1 MKGRA
6 AARRY
11 AKALM
16 ELAKRDGQVAD
27 IAEQLQQ
34 HLDILRSN
42 PNLPL
47 LLNNPGIDAKVKAE
61 LLAAILD
68 RTQPPPLLRN
78 FILLLLE
85 KERLSQFDVV
95 CQHYAQLADEQ
106 LQRVT
111 AQVITATELAT
122 EQRDAVTQKIADM
135 THKNVILE
143 THVDPG
149 ILGGLVVRVNNV
161 VLDGSL
167 RGQLTQLRKELIG
180 G

>member
-16 ELAKRDGQVAD
+16 ELAKRDDQVAD

-34 HLDILRSN
+34 HLDLLRSN
-42 PNLPL
+42 ANLQL
-47 LLNNPGIDAKVKAE
+47 LLNNPGIDAKVKAD
-61 LLAAILD
+61 LLAAVLD
-68 RTQPPPLLRN
+68 RTQPSPLLRN
-78 FILLLLE
+78 FLLLLLE
-85 KERLSQFDVV
+85 KERLNQFDVV
-95 CQHYAQLADEQ
+95 CEHYEQLANAE
-106 LQRVT
+106 LQRVV
-111 AQVITATELAT
+111 AQVTTATELAT

-167 RGQLTQLRKELIG
+167 RGQLTQLHKELIG

>member
-1 MKGRA
+1 
-6 AARRY
+6 
-11 AKALM
+11 M
-16 ELAKRDGQVAD
+16 ELARRDDQVAD

-34 HLDILRSN
+34 HLDLLRSN
-42 PNLPL
+42 ANLQL
-47 LLNNPGIDAKVKAE
+47 LLNNPGLDAKVKAD
-61 LLAAILD
+61 LLTAVLD
-68 RTQPPPLLRN
+68 RTQPASLLRS
-78 FILLLLE
+78 FLLLLLE
-85 KERLSQFDVV
+85 KERLNQFDVV
-95 CQHYAQLADEQ
+95 CEHYEQLANEE
-106 LQRVT
+106 LQRVV
-111 AQVITATELAT
+111 AQVTTAAELVA
-122 EQRDAVTQKIADM
+122 EQREAVTQKIAGM

>member
-1 MKGRA
+1 
-6 AARRY
+6 
-11 AKALM
+11 M

-27 IAEQLQQ
+27 IAEQLLQ
-34 HLDILRSN
+34 HLDLLRSN

-47 LLNNPGIDAKVKAE
+47 LLNNPGIDAKVKAD
-61 LLAAILD
+61 LLTAILD
-68 RTQPPPLLRN
+68 RTQPPILFRN
-78 FILLLLE
+78 FLLLLLE
-85 KERLSQFDVV
+85 KKRLGQFDVV
-95 CQHYAQLADEQ
+95 CEHYARLANEE
-106 LQRVT
+106 LRRVV
-111 AQVITATELAT
+111 AQVTTATELAAK
-122 EQRDAVTQKIADM
+122 QREAVTQKIADM
-135 THKNVILE
+135 THMNVILE

>member
-1 MKGRA
+1 MKGRS

-16 ELAKRDGQVAD
+16 ELAKRDSLVGD

-34 HLDILRSN
+34 HLDLLRSN
-42 PNLPL
+42 ANLPL
-47 LLNNPGIDAKVKAE
+47 LLNNPGIDAKVKAD
-61 LLAAILD
+61 LLTAILD
-68 RTQPPPLLRN
+68 RTQPSRLFRN
-78 FILLLLE
+78 FLLLLLE

-95 CQHYAQLADEQ
+95 CEHYTRLANEE
-106 LQRVT
+106 LRRVVAEVT
-111 AQVITATELAT
+111 TATELAA
-122 EQRDAVTQKIADM
+122 EQREAVSQKIADM
-135 THKNVILE
+135 THKNVIME
-143 THVDPG
+143 TRVDPG

>member
-16 ELAKRDGQVAD
+16 ELAKRDDQVAD

-34 HLDILRSN
+34 HLNLLRSN
-42 PNLPL
+42 ANLQPI
-47 LLNNPGIDAKVKAE
+47 LNNPGIDAKVKAD
-61 LLAAILD
+61 LLTAVLD
-68 RTQPPPLLRN
+68 RTQPSLLLRN
-78 FILLLLE
+78 FLLLLLD
-85 KERLSQFDVV
+85 KERLNQFDMI
-95 CQHYAQLADEQ
+95 CEHYEQ
-106 LQRVT
+106 MANEELQRVV
-111 AQVITATELAT
+111 AQVTTATELVAKQC
-122 EQRDAVTQKIADM
+122 EAVTQKIAAM

-143 THVDPG
+143 AHVDPS

-167 RGQLTQLRKELIG
+167 RGQLIQLRKELIG

>member
-1 MKGRA
+1 MKGRS

-27 IAEQLQQ
+27 IADQLQQ
-34 HLDILRSN
+34 HLDLLRSN

-47 LLNNPGIDAKVKAE
+47 LLNNPGIDAKVKSD
-61 LLAAILD
+61 LLGAILD
-68 RTQPPPLLRN
+68 RTQPSPLLRN

-85 KERLSQFDVV
+85 KERLGQFGVV
-95 CQHYAQLADEQ
+95 CEHYAELANEE
-106 LQRVT
+106 LRRVV
-111 AQVITATELAT
+111 AQVTTATELEAD
-122 EQRDAVTQKIADM
+122 QREAVTQRIAGM

-149 ILGGLVVRVNNV
+149 VLGGLVVRVNNV

-167 RGQLTQLRKELIG
+167 KGQLSQLRKAMIG

>member
-16 ELAKRDGQVAD
+16 ELAKRDDQVAD
-27 IAEQLQQ
+27 VAEQLQQ
-34 HLDILRSN
+34 HLSLLRSN
-42 PNLPL
+42 ADLQL

-61 LLAAILD
+61 LLTAVLD
-68 RTQPPPLLRN
+68 RTQPSPLLRN
-78 FILLLLE
+78 FLLLLLE
-85 KERLSQFDVV
+85 KERLNQFDVV
-95 CQHYAQLADEQ
+95 CEHYERLANEE
-106 LQRVT
+106 LRRVV
-111 AQVITATELAT
+111 AQVTTAIELAA
-122 EQRDAVTQKIADM
+122 EQREAVTHKIADM

-143 THVDPG
+143 AHVDPG

>member
-16 ELAKRDGQVAD
+16 ELAKRDDQVAD

-34 HLDILRSN
+34 HLDLLSTHA
-42 PNLPL
+42 NLQL
-47 LLNNPGIDAKVKAE
+47 LLNNPGIDAKVKAD
-61 LLAAILD
+61 LLAAVLD
-68 RTQPPPLLRN
+68 RTQPYPLLRS
-78 FILLLLE
+78 FLLLLLE

-95 CQHYAQLADEQ
+95 CEHYAHLANEE
-106 LQRVT
+106 LRRVV
-111 AQVITATELAT
+111 AQVTTAAELAA
-122 EQRDAVTQKIADM
+122 EQREAVTQKIADM
-135 THKNVILE
+135 THRNVILE

-149 ILGGLVVRVNNV
+149 LLGGLVVRVNNV

>member
-1 MKGRA
+1 
-6 AARRY
+6 
-11 AKALM
+11 M
-16 ELAKRDGQVAD
+16 ELAKRDDQVAD

-34 HLDILRSN
+34 HLSLLRSN
-42 PNLPL
+42 ANLQL
-47 LLNNPGIDAKVKAE
+47 LLNNPGIDAKVKAN
-61 LLAAILD
+61 LLTAVLD
-68 RTQPPPLLRN
+68 RTQPTPLLRN
-78 FILLLLE
+78 FLLLLLE
-85 KERLSQFDVV
+85 KERLNQFDVV
-95 CQHYAQLADEQ
+95 CEHYERLANEE
-106 LQRVT
+106 LQRVM
-111 AQVITATELAT
+111 AQVITAIELAA
-122 EQRDAVTQKIADM
+122 EQREAVTQKIADM